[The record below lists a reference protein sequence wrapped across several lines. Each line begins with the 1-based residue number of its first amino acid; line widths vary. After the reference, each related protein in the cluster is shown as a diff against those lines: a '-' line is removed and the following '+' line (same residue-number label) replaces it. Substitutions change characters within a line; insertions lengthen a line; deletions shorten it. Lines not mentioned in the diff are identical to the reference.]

1 MRAQIGPD
9 DRIGIYYPERGRN
22 KMGAFTY
29 HSGALVA
36 LLWSEADVEAFFRE
50 YPDSIVLVHESAFD
64 VMFGSERTDWRSRV
78 RREFVA
84 GRNRYVAI
92 GGS

>member
-1 MRAQIGPD
+1 LR
-9 DRIGIYYPERGRN
+9 RRRGAVGRRR
-22 KMGAFTY
+22 
-29 HSGALVA
+29 GALVA

-64 VMFGSERTDWRSRV
+64 VMFGSDRTEWRARV